1 MMSSKID
8 AFAIAES
15 IGNPKRS
22 GRGYMVRCPAHED
35 SKPSL
40 YVADGNDSSI
50 VLKCHAGCT
59 FQEVRSTLQARG
71 LWPHLGTGNKKVQIK
86 NTKSQD
92 EFEIVSPIPDDAP
105 PIDFQKIVGFEPTQ
119 KYAYRDALGQVS
131 FIVARQDKPD
141 GKEIRPIIYTRN
153 KATGTLQWLAK
164 GLPAPRPLYGLD
176 RLSKRPDTPVILV
189 EGEKTANAAT
199 KQLSDYVAITWAGG
213 AKGIQYSDFSP
224 LKGRDVTLWPDND
237 DAGKDAMSSLVPIL
251 KQQGAKKIS
260 QVQVPDSLPKKW
272 DLADPIPEGID
283 INALLATASVANT
296 GLRSHVLTSSA
307 LSMLDIPPREF
318 IVEPFLPT
326 ASLSMIYAERGIG
339 KTWLTLSLAVAIS
352 HGDDFL
358 GFPVSKARHVLY
370 IDGEMALYDLKSR
383 VVALDDSQNDQLHL
397 LPSER
402 LFRMDKPLNI
412 NAIDDQQRIIEVIE
426 TMIAEG
432 NPPELIVF
440 DNLSSLSAGTDENN
454 NSELDK
460 LLTWL
465 VGLRHRNLAVLLVHH
480 AGKSGDQRGASRR
493 EDLLD
498 TSIKLSRPKPQKG
511 RKGGDDD
518 DDEPEEEPD
527 GAFFELEF
535 VKTRGIR
542 PKPHKFFMRLVDGEN
557 GKLEWLTETGSGATA
572 LDKML
577 KLIALKSPNTQLDLA
592 IEMKRTKGLI
602 SQNCKKLREK
612 GFLDDGLHVTREGR
626 THLITLWP
634 ELEKNFMRQE
644 NLPFARRQLTDDDVI

>member
-1 MMSSKID
+1 MSLKID
-8 AFAIAES
+8 AQAIADS
-15 IGNPKRS
+15 LGTPKRS
-22 GRGYMVRCPAHED
+22 GRGFMVRCPAHED
-35 SKPSL
+35 NKPSL
-40 YVADGNDSSI
+40 YVADGSDDSI

-71 LWPHLGTGNKKVQIK
+71 LWPHSGTRSDKGQIK
-86 NTKSQD
+86 NAKPQD
-92 EFEIVSPIPDDAP
+92 EFEIVSPVPSDAP
-105 PIDFQKIVGFEPTQ
+105 SIDYQKVVGFEPTQ

-141 GKEIRPIIYTRN
+141 GKEIRPIIYARN
-153 KATGTLQWLAK
+153 KATGTFQWLAK

-176 RLSKRPDTPVILV
+176 KLAKRPDAPVILV
-189 EGEKTANAAT
+189 EGEKTAKAAA
-199 KQLSDYVAITWAGG
+199 KQLNEYVAVTWAGG
-213 AKGIQYSDFSP
+213 AKGIQYSDFSA
-224 LKGRDVTLWPDND
+224 LKGREVTLWPDND
-237 DAGKDAMSSLVPIL
+237 DAGKAAMTSLVPIL
-251 KQQGAKKIS
+251 KQHGAKKIR

-283 INALLATASVANT
+283 INALLAGSTEANT
-296 GLRSHVLTSSA
+296 GLRSHVFTSSA
-307 LSMLDIPPREF
+307 LSKLDIQPREF

-326 ASLSMIYAERGIG
+326 ASLSMIFAERGIG

-383 VVALDDSQNDQLHL
+383 VIALDDSENEHLHL

-412 NAIDDQQRIIEVIE
+412 NSLEDQQRIVEVIE

-432 NPPELIVF
+432 DPPELIVF

-518 DDEPEEEPD
+518 DDEPDEEPD

-557 GKLEWLTETGSGATA
+557 GKLEWFTETGSGATA

-577 KLIALKSPNTQLDLA
+577 KLIALKSPQTQLDLA
-592 IEMKRTKGLI
+592 IEMKRSKGLI
-602 SQNCKKLREK
+602 SQNCTKLRDK
-612 GFLDDGLHVTREGR
+612 GFLGEGLQVTREGR
-626 THLITLWP
+626 IHLIALWP
-634 ELEKNFMRQE
+634 ELEKNFIRQE
-644 NLPFARRQLTDDDVI
+644 NLPFAKRQLPDDDTI

>member
-1 MMSSKID
+1 MSLRID
-8 AFAIAES
+8 AQVIADGL
-15 IGNPKRS
+15 GNPKRS
-22 GRGYMVRCPAHED
+22 GRGFMVRCPAHED
-35 SKPSL
+35 NKPSL
-40 YVADGNDSSI
+40 YVADGSDGSI

-71 LWPHLGTGNKKVQIK
+71 LWPHSGTRNDKGQIK
-86 NTKSQD
+86 NAKPQD
-92 EFEIVSPIPDDAP
+92 EFEIVTPVPSDAP
-105 PIDFQKIVGFEPTQ
+105 AIEYQKVVGFEPTQ

-131 FIVARQDKPD
+131 FIVARQDKSD
-141 GKEIRPIIYTRN
+141 GKEIRPVIYTRN
-153 KATGTLQWLAK
+153 KATGAFQWLAK
-164 GLPAPRPLYGLD
+164 GLPAPRPLYGVDKLA
-176 RLSKRPDTPVILV
+176 KRPDAPVILV
-189 EGEKTANAAT
+189 EGEKTANAAA
-199 KQLSDYVAITWAGG
+199 KQLSDYVAVTWAGG
-213 AKGIQYSDFSP
+213 AKGIQYADFSP
-224 LKGRDVTLWPDND
+224 LKGREVTMWPDND
-237 DAGKDAMSSLVPIL
+237 DAGKAAMTSLVPIL
-251 KQQGAKKIS
+251 KQHGAKKIR

-272 DLADPIPEGID
+272 DLADSVPDDID
-283 INALLATASVANT
+283 IRVLLAGATEANT

-307 LSMLDIPPREF
+307 LSRLDIQPREF

-370 IDGEMALYDLKSR
+370 IDGEMALFDLKSR
-383 VVALDDSQNDQLHL
+383 VIALDDSENDHLHL

-412 NAIDDQQRIIEVIE
+412 NAPEDQQRIVEVIE

-518 DDEPEEEPD
+518 DDEPDEEPD

-577 KLIALKSPNTQLDLA
+577 KRMALKPPSSQLDLA
-592 IEMKRTKGLI
+592 NEMNRSKGLI
-602 SQNCKKLREK
+602 SQNCTKLGDK
-612 GFLDDGLHVTREGR
+612 GFLGDGLRVTSEGR
-626 THLITLWP
+626 IYLISIWP
-634 ELEKNFMRQE
+634 ELEKEFLKQGELSFPKRQV
-644 NLPFARRQLTDDDVI
+644 PDDDTI

>member
-1 MMSSKID
+1 MSQKID
-8 AFAIAES
+8 AQVIADGL
-15 IGNPKRS
+15 GNPKRS
-22 GRGYMVRCPAHED
+22 GRGFMVRCPAHED
-35 SKPSL
+35 NKPSL
-40 YVADGNDSSI
+40 YVADGNDGS
-50 VLKCHAGCT
+50 VALKCHAGC
-59 FQEVRSTLQARG
+59 EYRDVSSALRAMG
-71 LWPHLGTGNKKVQIK
+71 LWPNSSANKSSGPTNGV
-86 NTKSQD
+86 KSTD
-92 EFEIVSPIPDDAP
+92 DFEIVSPVPSDAP
-105 PIDFQKIVGFEPTQ
+105 SIDYQKVVGFEPTQ
-119 KYAYRDALGQVS
+119 KYAYRDALGQVT
-131 FIVARQDKPD
+131 FIVARQDKQD

-176 RLSKRPDTPVILV
+176 KLAKRPDTPVILV
-189 EGEKTANAAT
+189 EGEKTANAAA
-199 KQLSDYVAITWAGG
+199 KQLSDYVAVTWAGG
-213 AKGIQYSDFSP
+213 AKGIQYADFSP

-237 DAGKDAMSSLVPIL
+237 DAGKNAMTSLVPIL
-251 KQQGAKKIS
+251 KQHGAKKIR

-283 INALLATASVANT
+283 INALLTNALEPST

-307 LSMLDIPPREF
+307 LSRLDIPPREF
-318 IVEPFLPT
+318 IVEPFLPK

-339 KTWLTLSLAVAIS
+339 KTWLTLSLAVAVS

-383 VVALDDSQNDQLHL
+383 IVALDDGDNDHLHL
-397 LPSER
+397 LPSES
-402 LFRMDKPLNI
+402 LFRMDRPLNI
-412 NAIDDQQRIIEVIE
+412 NAVEDQQRIVEVIQ

-432 NPPELIVF
+432 TPPELIVL

-460 LLTWL
+460 LLHWL
-465 VGLRHRNLAVLLVHH
+465 VGMRHLNLAILLVHH

-518 DDEPEEEPD
+518 DDEPDEEHD

-542 PKPHKFFMRLVDGEN
+542 PNPHKFFMRLVEGEN
-557 GKLEWLTETGSGATA
+557 GKLEWHTDTGSGATA

-577 KLIALKSPNTQLDLA
+577 RLIALKSPQSQLDVA
-592 IEMKRTKGLI
+592 IEMKRSKGLI
-602 SQNCKKLREK
+602 SQNCTKLRDK
-612 GFLDDGLHVTREGR
+612 GFLGEGLKVTREGF
-626 THLITLWP
+626 HYLISIWP
-634 ELEKNFMRQE
+634 ELEKDFLKQE
-644 NLPFARRQLTDDDVI
+644 TLTFPKRQLPDDDTI